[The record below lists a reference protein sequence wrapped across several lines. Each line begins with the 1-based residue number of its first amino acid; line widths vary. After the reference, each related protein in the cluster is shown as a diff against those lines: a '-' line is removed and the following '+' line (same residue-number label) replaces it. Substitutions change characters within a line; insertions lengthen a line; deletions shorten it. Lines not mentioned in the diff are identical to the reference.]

1 MPTSRTAANPFALLM
16 NPDAVLSVIERSGRL
31 ASLHRHIYR
40 PLDKPQPHKPPAD
53 VTSDAEPALEDDEAD
68 RSWQG

>member
-31 ASLHRHIYR
+31 ASLHRQIYR
-40 PLDKPQPHKPPAD
+40 PLDKPQPHKPSA
-53 VTSDAEPALEDDEAD
+53 DEATDVGRSQGNEETD
-68 RSWQG
+68 RV